1 LPVTPKGRK
10 WCRLRHRFEGR
21 EKMLSLGVYPDVSLK
36 EARARRDAARKI
48 VTAGGDPSRVRQ
60 EERDA
65 RATTF
70 EGVAREWHTTRY
82 AAKAPKTNAKVLAHP
97 APGFVRPGRGAGSSA
112 GAWAP
117 TAPTAAPA
125 AAA

>member
-1 LPVTPKGRK
+1 
-10 WCRLRHRFEGR
+10 
-21 EKMLSLGVYPDVSLK
+21 MLSLGVCPEVPLK

-48 VTAGGDPSRVRQ
+48 VTAGGDPSRVCQ

-97 APGFVRPGRGAGSSA
+97 APGFVRPGRCAGSSA

-117 TAPTAAPA
+117 TTPTGVPVGAA
-125 AAA
+125 